1 MQMNLFQRI
10 IKIRRKEVMLKR
22 ENEKITI
29 KKRFNKTASVN
40 YTEAVLL
47 F

>member
-10 IKIRRKEVMLKR
+10 IKIRRKEVMSKR

-29 KKRFNKTASVN
+29 EADLNKTASVN